1 MSMSLSIRWKRIVLL
16 LTAAGLLS
24 GCMTTPRYAH
34 VQGASADGGNPL
46 FEQVQY
52 RYASLAGRRVPDC
65 VAVLPLAIS
74 PDAAD
79 PLSLGAGADPGQ
91 GDGAAPHPYQRRFD
105 AEAKRRLVRR
115 MLYGFVSTHRPRDV
129 ELGRVDRVTG
139 GFPVTNPS
147 RYRLV
152 GRQLGCGW
160 LLTGRITA
168 FDVDY
173 LGIYSNIRI
182 GAELRLIHAGT
193 GRAIWSG
200 SHLAQS
206 RDGAVP
212 LSPVDLAVGA
222 VKAAGN
228 LSPDQLEA
236 VAADLARRLV
246 RTMPLEPDNPFLL
259 AARGRQRL
267 RVATAALNLR
277 VGPGTRFG
285 VQRVLRGREE
295 VSLLAPAAPGWYRV
309 RTRDGVEG
317 FVARRF
323 LRPVADTTAGTARSN
338 GAG

>member
-1 MSMSLSIRWKRIVLL
+1 MNMSPSIRWKRIVLL
-16 LTAAGLLS
+16 LMAAGLLS

-34 VQGASADGGNPL
+34 IQGQSAAGGNPL
-46 FEQVQY
+46 FEPVQY
-52 RYASLAGRRVPDC
+52 RYAPVAGQRIPNC
-65 VAVLPLAIS
+65 IAILPLAIA
-74 PDAAD
+74 PDAAG
-79 PLSLGAGADPGQ
+79 PLSLGSDPEPRQ
-91 GDGAAPHPYQRRFD
+91 GDGQALRPYQRHFD

-115 MLYGFVSTHRPRDV
+115 MLYGFVSAHRPRDV

-152 GRQLGCGW
+152 GRQLGCDW
-160 LLTGRITA
+160 LLTGRIIA

-193 GRAIWSG
+193 GRTIWSG

-277 VGPGTRFG
+277 VGPGTRYG

-295 VSLLAPAAPGWYRV
+295 VSLLEPAAPGWYRV

-323 LRPVADTTAGTARSN
+323 LRPVADATARALRSN